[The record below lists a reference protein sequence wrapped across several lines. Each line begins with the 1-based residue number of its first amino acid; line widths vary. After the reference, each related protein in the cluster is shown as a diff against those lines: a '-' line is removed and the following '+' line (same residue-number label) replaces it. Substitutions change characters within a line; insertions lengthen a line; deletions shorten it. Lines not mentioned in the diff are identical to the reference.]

1 MQLANQEAQRFN
13 HEYIGTEHILLG
25 LIQEGSGVAANVL
38 QNLDIDLRKVR
49 REVEKI
55 VQTGPG
61 GDQFVRG
68 KLPQTPRAKKVI
80 ECAVEEARKL
90 NHNYVGSEHLLLGLL
105 REEEGVAA
113 QVLINFGLNLA
124 DVRAEVLNLLG
135 GPSGTSAEAPP
146 MNRSKTPA
154 LDGLGRDL
162 TDQARL
168 GKLAPLIGRTAE
180 LQAVF
185 EILGSRDPL
194 DPLLLGNPGVGKR
207 SIAAGLADAI
217 VRRRVPE
224 WLRGHRIVELSVARA
239 WESSRNWKVASE
251 RLREAFGEAR
261 RGPNII
267 LFLPDVVATLWI
279 AGVELASGGGHAEVL
294 LAIREG
300 RCPCIL
306 AATPADYARCVD
318 HWGPLEPAVQP
329 VPIRPTTV
337 EETLAILVGVRER
350 YETHHHVLVDGPAL
364 PAIAA
369 AADRLRGALP
379 GEAVQLLDRC
389 AARARLKAWQLSPS
403 SDPAVVELDE
413 QIRQFNLDKESA
425 VAAQEF
431 DRALQLRDQADRLK
445 KRRAELVADKRE
457 PAAVLDVATV
467 EDVIRDLTPPA

>member
-1 MQLANQEAQRFN
+1 
-13 HEYIGTEHILLG
+13 
-25 LIQEGSGVAANVL
+25 
-38 QNLDIDLRKVR
+38 
-49 REVEKI
+49 
-55 VQTGPG
+55 
-61 GDQFVRG
+61 
-68 KLPQTPRAKKVI
+68 
-80 ECAVEEARKL
+80 
-90 NHNYVGSEHLLLGLL
+90 
-105 REEEGVAA
+105 
-113 QVLINFGLNLA
+113 
-124 DVRAEVLNLLG
+124 
-135 GPSGTSAEAPP
+135 
-146 MNRSKTPA
+146 
-154 LDGLGRDL
+154 
-162 TDQARL
+162 
-168 GKLAPLIGRTAE
+168 
-180 LQAVF
+180 
-185 EILGSRDPL
+185 
-194 DPLLLGNPGVGKR
+194 
-207 SIAAGLADAI
+207 
-217 VRRRVPE
+217 
-224 WLRGHRIVELSVARA
+224 
-239 WESSRNWKVASE
+239 
-251 RLREAFGEAR
+251 
-261 RGPNII
+261 
-267 LFLPDVVATLWI
+267 
-279 AGVELASGGGHAEVL
+279 VELASGGGHAEVL